1 MALNQMNEEFNDAFQ
16 TYFPPLNRTQKFL
29 YSILTAG
36 ILKFIRIYRR
46 MFDGKLLVNERVI
59 EYPYIF
65 QRVRQGAKVLDI
77 GCVSSRL
84 PIQLA
89 SLGHEVHGVDVQD
102 YPFLHKNFHFHKEDI
117 FQWNPREQ
125 FDSVILLSTI
135 EHFGLGGYGDSVVD
149 DPDARAIARIAGWV
163 KPGGQMLVT
172 TPFGRPG
179 QTSKHRIYDRA
190 RLKRVFSDDKFIWKD
205 ERYFQRVDGS
215 WIPSSEEK
223 LRYVESKSYPVNGV
237 IFLDIEKR

>member
-16 TYFPPLNRTQKFL
+16 TYFPPQNCVQKFF
-29 YSILTAG
+29 YSLLTSG
-36 ILKFIRIYRR
+36 ILRGVKVHRKLFG
-46 MFDGKLLVNERVI
+46 GKLLVNERVI

-65 QRVRQGAKVLDI
+65 QRIRPGAKILDI

-89 SLGHEVHGVDVQD
+89 SLGHETHGVDVQE
-102 YPFLHKNFHFHKEDI
+102 YAFRHANFHFHKEDI
-117 FQWNPREQ
+117 FRWNPATF
-125 FDSVILLSTI
+125 FDSIVLISTI
-135 EHFGLGGYGDSVVD
+135 EHFGLGGYGDAVVE
-149 DPDARAIARIAGWV
+149 DPDRRAIERIARWL

-172 TPFGRPG
+172 TPFGKPG
-179 QTSKHRIYDRA
+179 QTSKHRIYDHA

-205 ERYFQRVDGS
+205 ERYFQRADGS

-223 LRYVESKSYPVNGV
+223 LRMVESRSYPVNGV
-237 IFLDIEKR
+237 VFLDLEKK